1 MRKYLVFNPETG
13 LSNSYDTKE
22 EALDAVSE
30 IVTFIMER
38 FFHNTVYVTV
48 DTDENGNETWT
59 NAEGS
64 ALDNPKILT
73 EIADKI
79 IRPYQAIENPTK
91 VETLPW
97 Q

>member
-30 IVTFIMER
+30 IVTFIMKK

-59 NAEGS
+59 SAEGS
-64 ALDNPKILT
+64 VLDNPNILAP
-73 EIADKI
+73 IISKI
-79 IRPYQAIENPTK
+79 IRPYQTIQNPTK
-91 VETLPW
+91 VETLP
-97 Q
+97 